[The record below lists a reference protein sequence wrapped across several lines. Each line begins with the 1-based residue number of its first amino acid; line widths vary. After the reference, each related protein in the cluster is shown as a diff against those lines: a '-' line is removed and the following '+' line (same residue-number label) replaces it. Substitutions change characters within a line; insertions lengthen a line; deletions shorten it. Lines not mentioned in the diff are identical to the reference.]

1 MFRAGRKGPMAR
13 QGELGI
19 IRAAYARQILAAA
32 LSL

>member
-1 MFRAGRKGPMAR
+1 MAR

-32 LSL
+32 LSLWPWIASLE

>member
-1 MFRAGRKGPMAR
+1 MDR

-32 LSL
+32 RVDDRAS